1 MENAYREPEI
11 EQDPQEEKAPKPKAG
26 LSISRV
32 DRYLRFVVF
41 LVAIGMVYIWNSHW
55 AESQIRR
62 EEQLEESIREAKA
75 EYKTSHARL
84 SHDSKRSEV
93 AQRVDTL
100 GLMVPKEPPYT
111 IIKKK

>member
-1 MENAYREPEI
+1 MENTLHNPE
-11 EQDPQEEKAPKPKAG
+11 EQQPQVEEVSAKKAG

-32 DRYLRFVVF
+32 DRYLRFIVF

-62 EEQLEESIREAKA
+62 EEQLEEAIREAKA

-111 IIKKK
+111 IVKQK

>member
-1 MENAYREPEI
+1 MENTIHTPEE
-11 EQDPQEEKAPKPKAG
+11 EQPQVETPKRTAG
-26 LSISRV
+26 LSINKV
-32 DRYLRFVVF
+32 DRYLRFIVF

-55 AESQIRR
+55 AENQIRH
-62 EEQLEESIREAKA
+62 EEQLEEAIREAKA

-100 GLMVPKEPPYT
+100 GLIVPKDPPFT